1 MLQHITWT
9 QFIIAIL
16 GLLVIYYVA
25 YFIRFHR
32 NQYSRFLD
40 KLEADTINDLE
51 EEPVEKEQKEAEELL
66 NQLEVLVNRIRIGI
80 LEKAGTEA
88 TKNQILTG
96 LAEEVASF
104 GGLSQPAYQH
114 ALNNYIIEHAI
125 RICGVE
131 ITEEELTHTW
141 NSLPRFR

>member
-9 QFIIAIL
+9 QYFIAIFS
-16 GLLVIYYVA
+16 LLIIYYVV
-25 YFIRFHR
+25 YFIRFQRHR
-32 NQYSRFLD
+32 YSRFLD
-40 KLEADTINDLE
+40 KLEEDSINE
-51 EEPVEKEQKEAEELL
+51 PAEEPIEKEQKEAEELL
-66 NQLEVLVNRIRIGI
+66 NQLEILVNRIRTGI

-88 TKNQILTG
+88 TKDQILSG
-96 LAEEVASF
+96 LAQEVASF

>member
-1 MLQHITWT
+1 
-9 QFIIAIL
+9 
-16 GLLVIYYVA
+16 VA

-40 KLEADTINDLE
+40 KLESDTINDLE

-88 TKNQILTG
+88 TKDLILTG

>member
-9 QFIIAIL
+9 QYSIAIFS
-16 GLLVIYYVA
+16 LLVIYYVV
-25 YFIRFHR
+25 YFIRFQRHR
-32 NQYSRFLD
+32 YSRFLD
-40 KLEADTINDLE
+40 KLEEDSINE
-51 EEPVEKEQKEAEELL
+51 AAVEPIEREQKEAEELL
-66 NQLEVLVNRIRIGI
+66 NQLEILVNRIRTGI
-80 LEKAGTEA
+80 LEKAGIEA
-88 TKNQILTG
+88 TKDQILTG
-96 LAEEVASF
+96 LAQEVASF

-125 RICGVE
+125 RICGLE

>member
-9 QFIIAIL
+9 QYFIAIFS
-16 GLLVIYYVA
+16 LLIIYYVV
-25 YFIRFHR
+25 YFIRFQRHR
-32 NQYSRFLD
+32 YSRFLD
-40 KLEADTINDLE
+40 KLEDGSSN
-51 EEPVEKEQKEAEELL
+51 EPAGEPIEREQKEAEELL
-66 NQLEVLVNRIRIGI
+66 NQLEILVNRIRTGI

-88 TKNQILTG
+88 TKDQILTD
-96 LAEEVASF
+96 LAKEVASF

-125 RICGVE
+125 RICGME

>member
-40 KLEADTINDLE
+40 KLESDTINDLE

-88 TKNQILTG
+88 TKDLILTG

>member
-9 QFIIAIL
+9 QYFIAIL
-16 GLLVIYYVA
+16 SLLIIYYVV

-40 KLEADTINDLE
+40 KLETDSTNEQE
-51 EEPVEKEQKEAEELL
+51 EEPIEKEQKKAEELL
-66 NQLEVLVNRIRIGI
+66 NQLEVLVNRIRTGI
-80 LEKAGTEA
+80 LEKAGIEA
-88 TKNQILTG
+88 TKDQILTG
-96 LAEEVASF
+96 LAEKVASF